1 MLQVSEGATVSS
13 KRAKVA
19 AWAGGA
25 VPVVSMLAAASIND
39 PWLAIAVV
47 SFLCAL
53 AVAVGWL
60 LIQRPFLEISE
71 TVREGS
77 RKRVWRAGVAEPA
90 IRNDGASSSLLRQR
104 GRRSLSW
111 LRTEIQDQ
119 ETESVEEE

>member
-1 MLQVSEGATVSS
+1 MSS

-25 VPVVSMLAAASIND
+25 APVVSVLAAASTND

-47 SFLCAL
+47 SLLCAL

-71 TVREGS
+71 VVQEGN
-77 RKRVWRAGVAEPA
+77 RKRVWRAGVAESA
-90 IRNDGASSSLLRQR
+90 IRNVGTPSSPIKQR
-104 GRRSLSW
+104 GGQSLSR
-111 LRTEIQDQ
+111 LRAELQDQ
-119 ETESVEEE
+119 ETESVDEE